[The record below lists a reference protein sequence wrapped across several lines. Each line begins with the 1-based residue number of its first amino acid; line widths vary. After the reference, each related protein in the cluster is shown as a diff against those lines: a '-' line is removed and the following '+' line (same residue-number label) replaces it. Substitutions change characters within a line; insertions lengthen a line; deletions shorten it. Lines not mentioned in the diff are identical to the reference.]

1 MSAAASC
8 VLRIELFF
16 FHFLFQRG
24 EEARRATCS
33 GKYAV
38 TSLTWLLGRTP
49 GDRRAW
55 CPLVPWAPAHRPSTV
70 ARQGCRVTGDTTTCV
85 FGAAPESQR
94 TNTVRILQTSQGSST
109 FQSCGTGAYSAVICI
124 AFSQSKGFRDLYF
137 LSLFGSYL

>member
-70 ARQGCRVTGDTTTCV
+70 ARQGAQGGTPPHACSVLLQSPSTGRSRVAREASTNSADRSRV
-85 FGAAPESQR
+85 F
-94 TNTVRILQTSQGSST
+94 RIPIMSNRCFSYYDLH
-109 FQSCGTGAYSAVICI
+109 CI
-124 AFSQSKGFRDLYF
+124 QPIKRIP
-137 LSLFGSYL
+137 